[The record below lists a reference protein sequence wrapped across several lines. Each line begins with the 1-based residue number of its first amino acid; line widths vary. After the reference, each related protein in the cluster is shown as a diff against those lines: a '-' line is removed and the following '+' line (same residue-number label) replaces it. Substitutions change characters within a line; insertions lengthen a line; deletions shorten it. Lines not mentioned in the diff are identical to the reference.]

1 MIGDMDLRRDEKIAK
16 KAKDFLKNM
25 MNNNTIVNPF
35 GIATGIKEK
44 QTQQEFIEFLKT
56 SNFS

>member
-1 MIGDMDLRRDEKIAK
+1 MDLRRDEKIAK